1 MKSYWRELASP
12 IIKKI
17 IESNK
22 GKTNKELKFLISK
35 EYPFG
40 GRENHPYKIW
50 LDEIKRQLGEKTPLQ
65 KVEKVKYQIFL
76 GNKLFNK
83 TMAKVIKLSEYKKTC
98 EHSNFILDQESSLV
112 FCEDCKTYLN
122 PVTLLSEVI
131 DKHNELGREY
141 DKLRSAYHE
150 IRGMLMAG
158 KK

>member
-1 MKSYWRELASP
+1 MKSYWRSLASP

-65 KVEKVKYQIFL
+65 K
-76 GNKLFNK
+76 
-83 TMAKVIKLSEYKKTC
+83 S
-98 EHSNFILDQESSLV
+98 
-112 FCEDCKTYLN
+112 
-122 PVTLLSEVI
+122 
-131 DKHNELGREY
+131 GRSKIP
-141 DKLRSAYHE
+141 D
-150 IRGMLMAG
+150 IPGQQTF
-158 KK
+158 